1 MQEHFM
7 AEVESLKT
15 NLIKMAS
22 LVDEQ
27 VERAINSLAT
37 GNIELC
43 KGVKA
48 RDLEVDA
55 YDNLIQA
62 QCENILALFQPVA
75 ADLRFIISALM
86 INNQLERCGDI
97 AVNIAQRV
105 KKIWKSIPQVNEFGS
120 LIVETQINEM
130 GKQARQMLKNAID
143 SFIYSDTQLADSVI
157 KNDEIVD
164 NLNKQA
170 FQILVSKMQSNNN
183 LIEPAAHLIVLT
195 RHIERLA
202 DHATNIAEDL
212 VFYVEAK
219 IISHKK
225 KLQKLEKKESGEEQE
240 L

>member
-1 MQEHFM
+1 MQEHFL
-7 AEVESLKT
+7 AEIESLKT

-27 VERAINSLAT
+27 VERVINALET
-37 GNIELC
+37 GNVELC
-43 KGVKA
+43 KGIKA
-48 RDLEVDA
+48 RDIEVDA

-62 QCENILALFQPVA
+62 QCENLLALFQPVA

-97 AVNIAQRV
+97 AVNIAQRI
-105 KKIWKSIPQVNEFGS
+105 KKTKDYNS
-120 LIVETQINEM
+120 LIIEAQINEM
-130 GKQARQMLKNAID
+130 GRQARQMLKNAID
-143 SFIYSDTQLADSVI
+143 SFIYGDSQLADSVI
-157 KNDEIVD
+157 KNDEVVD

-170 FQILVSKMQSNNN
+170 FRFLVSKMQSDSN

-219 IISHKK
+219 IVSHKK
-225 KLQKLEKKESGEEQE
+225 KLQKLEKREGEESQE